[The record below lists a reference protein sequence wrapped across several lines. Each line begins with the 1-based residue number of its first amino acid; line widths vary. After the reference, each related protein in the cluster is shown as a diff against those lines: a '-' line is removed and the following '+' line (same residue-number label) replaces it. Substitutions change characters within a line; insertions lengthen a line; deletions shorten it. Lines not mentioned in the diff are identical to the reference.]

1 MTPWNLAQAAPTLLH
16 GFLLYAGMVIAIGP
30 QNLFVLR
37 QGLGRRHL
45 LVTALLCT
53 AADML
58 LIGVSVGG
66 LGAAVAANQLF
77 STVAALAG
85 VAFLSCYGLRALRT
99 AWGRQGIV
107 ASEPACT
114 TALTLKGTIVAA
126 LGFTFLNPA
135 AYVDTL
141 LTIGTASS
149 QYTLDERLVFGA
161 GAVMA
166 AGFWFFALAYGAS
179 RLTHLFHHRRAWQTL
194 DVVSGCIML
203 GMAGALCASWLL

>member
-1 MTPWNLAQAAPTLLH
+1 MTPWNLAHAAPTLLH

-53 AADML
+53 VADMS

-66 LGAAVAANQLF
+66 LGAAVAANHRF
-77 STVAALAG
+77 STIAALAG
-85 VAFLSCYGLRALRT
+85 VAFLSWCGMSALVT
-99 AWGRQGIV
+99 AWGRQGAMAI
-107 ASEPACT
+107 EPAST
-114 TALTLKGTIVAA
+114 TALTLKGTVVAA

-141 LTIGTASS
+141 LAIGTASS
-149 QYTLDERLVFGA
+149 QYTLDQRLVFGA
-161 GAVMA
+161 GAVLA
-166 AGFWFFALAYGAS
+166 AGLWFFALSYGAS
-179 RLTHLFHHRRAWQTL
+179 RLTHLFQQRRAWQTL
-194 DVVSGCIML
+194 DAVSGCIML
-203 GMAGALCASWLL
+203 GMASALCASWLL